1 MPAIAAA
8 SPEQLQAA
16 LARGPASAPELA
28 AALKVSLATLHR
40 LLRRLPSPVVRAGA
54 ARRARYGLA
63 RAVRGVTM
71 PLSLYAVDPD
81 GQAHS
86 LAQLTPVRPEGNW
99 MTLADSAWPVPEEA
113 RDGWWDGLPYPLH
126 QMRPQGYMGRQ
137 FAQAQAQTLG
147 VPANPLAWSDDD
159 VLVVLSQ
166 RGIDLS
172 GDLILGDTAC
182 EQWLATRATPVEPL
196 APRVLG
202 ARYLQLAEQ
211 AVAAGVAGSSAGGEF
226 PKFTA
231 QRSLAASA
239 TSHVLV
245 KFSGTD
251 DSAAVRR
258 WSDLLVCEHL
268 AAVHAEAMLGI
279 VSAPTRIVV
288 HGGRTFLEVE
298 RFDRHGEAGRSPLC
312 ALDILNATFL
322 GDSAMDWPHLV
333 GRLAALKLVSDDDL
347 LRVQRLWWF
356 GRLIANTDMH
366 TGNLSFRP
374 DAGRLAL
381 APMYDML
388 PMRYA
393 PLGGG
398 EVAERSF
405 EPALPLP
412 PQRAVWLDACA
423 AAVPFWRAVS
433 ADSRIGDGFR
443 AIATR
448 NAEVLARLQ
457 DKA

>member
-1 MPAIAAA
+1 MPTLAAA

-16 LARGPASAPELA
+16 LARGPASALELA
-28 AALKVSLATLHR
+28 AALQIS
-40 LLRRLPSPVVRAGA
+40 
-54 ARRARYGLA
+54 
-63 RAVRGVTM
+63 VRGTTTTL
-71 PLSLYAVDPD
+71 PLYAVDVD
-81 GQAHS
+81 GQGSALAHLS
-86 LAQLTPVRPEGNW
+86 PVRPEGSS
-99 MTLADSAWPVPEEA
+99 MELAGTDWAMPEDA

-137 FAQAQAQTLG
+137 FAQAQAAALG

-166 RGIDLS
+166 RGVDLS
-172 GDLILGDTAC
+172 GNLILGDAAC
-182 EQWLATRATPVEPL
+182 EQWLASRAQPLVPL
-196 APRVLG
+196 APRTLG

-231 QRSLAASA
+231 QRALADSA
-239 TSHVLV
+239 TPHVLV
-245 KFSGTD
+245 KFSGTES
-251 DSAAVRR
+251 SAAVRR

-268 AAVHAEAMLGI
+268 AAVHAEAMPGI
-279 VSAPTRIVV
+279 ASARTRILI

-322 GDSAMDWPHLV
+322 GDTAMDWPHLV
-333 GRLAALKLVSDDDL
+333 GRLAMLNLVSDDDL

-366 TGNLSFRP
+366 TGNLSFR
-374 DAGRLAL
+374 AEGGRFAL

-405 EPALPLP
+405 EPTLPLP
-412 PQRAVWLDACA
+412 PQRAVWREACA
-423 AAVPFWRAVS
+423 AAIAFWRAAS
-433 ADSRIGDGFR
+433 GDARIGDGFR
-443 AIATR
+443 AVAAR
-448 NAEVLARLQ
+448 NADALARLQ

>member
-1 MPAIAAA
+1 MA
-8 SPEQLQAA
+8 
-16 LARGPASAPELA
+16 
-28 AALKVSLATLHR
+28 
-40 LLRRLPSPVVRAGA
+40 
-54 ARRARYGLA
+54 
-63 RAVRGVTM
+63 
-71 PLSLYAVDPD
+71 
-81 GQAHS
+81 
-86 LAQLTPVRPEGNW
+86 
-99 MTLADSAWPVPEEA
+99 LADSAWPVPEEA

-159 VLVVLSQ
+159 VLVALSQ
-166 RGIDLS
+166 RGTDLS
-172 GDLILGDTAC
+172 GNLILGDLAC
-182 EQWLATRATPVEPL
+182 EQWLAARANPVEPL
-196 APRVLG
+196 GPRVLG

-211 AVAAGVAGSSAGGEF
+211 AVAAGVPGSSAGGDF

-231 QRSLAASA
+231 QRALADSA
-239 TSHVLV
+239 TPHVLV
-245 KFSGTD
+245 KFSGAD

-268 AAVHAEAMLGI
+268 AAVHAEAMPGI
-279 VSAPTRIVV
+279 ASARTRIVV

-298 RFDRHGEAGRSPLC
+298 RFDRHGDAGRSPLC
-312 ALDILNATFL
+312 ALDVLNATFL
-322 GDSAMDWPHLV
+322 GESATDWPHLV
-333 GRLAALKLVSDDDL
+333 GRLAALKLVSEDDL

-366 TGNLSFRP
+366 AGNLSFRP
-374 DAGRLAL
+374 EAGRLAL

-398 EVAERSF
+398 EVPRQSF
-405 EPALPLP
+405 EPTLPLP
-412 PQRAVWLDACA
+412 SERAVWHDACNA
-423 AAVPFWRAVS
+423 ASSFWTAVGSDR
-433 ADSRIGDGFR
+433 RIGDGFR
-443 AIATR
+443 ATAVANAIA
-448 NAEVLARLQ
+448 LGRLR

>member
-1 MPAIAAA
+1 MPAVAAA

-16 LARGPASAPELA
+16 LAHGPAGASELA
-28 AALKVSLATLHR
+28 ATLKVSVPTLHR
-40 LLRRLPSPVVRAGA
+40 LLQRLPSPTVRAGA
-54 ARRARYGLA
+54 ARRTRYALA
-63 RAVRGVTM
+63 RTVRGAAASFPV
-71 PLSLYAVDPD
+71 YAVDAGGRVNALSPI
-81 GQAHS
+81 S
-86 LAQLTPVRPEGNW
+86 PVRPEGSW
-99 MTLADSAWPVPEEA
+99 MQLAGSDWPVPAEA
-113 RDGWWDGLPYPLH
+113 RDGWWEGLPYPLH

-137 FAQAQAQTLG
+137 FARAQAQTLG
-147 VPANPLAWSDDD
+147 VPSNPLAWSDDD

-166 RGIDLS
+166 RCTDVS
-172 GDLILGDTAC
+172 GNLILGDMAC
-182 EQWLATRATPVEPL
+182 EQWLATRAHPEQPL
-196 APRVLG
+196 PSRAIG
-202 ARYLQLAEQ
+202 ERYLELAEQ

-231 QRSLAASA
+231 QRALRDSA
-239 TSHVLV
+239 TPHVLV
-245 KFSGTD
+245 KFSGSE

-268 AAVHAEAMLGI
+268 AAVHAEAMPGI
-279 VSAPTRIVV
+279 VSARTRIVV
-288 HGGRTFLEVE
+288 QGGRTFLEVE

-333 GRLAALKLVSDDDL
+333 GRLASLGLVGDDDL
-347 LRVQRLWWF
+347 LRTQRLWWF

-366 TGNLSFRP
+366 MGNLSFRAE
-374 DAGRLAL
+374 AGRFAL

-398 EVAERSF
+398 EVPHRSF

-412 PQRAVWLDACA
+412 AQRAAWLDASVA
-423 AAVPFWRAVS
+423 AHAFWLAVAG
-433 ADSRIGDGFR
+433 DGRIGDGFR
-443 AIATR
+443 AIATA
-448 NAEVLARLQ
+448 NAIDLARLQ

>member
-1 MPAIAAA
+1 MPSAATA
-8 SPEQLQAA
+8 SPEQLHAV
-16 LARGPASAPELA
+16 LARGPTSAAELA
-28 AALKVSLATLHR
+28 AALQVSVPTLHR
-40 LLRRLPSPVVRAGA
+40 LLQRDPSSIVRAGN

-63 RAVRGVTM
+63 RVVRGAAS
-71 PLSLYAVDPD
+71 PLPLYAVDRQ
-81 GQAHS
+81 GQAS
-86 LAQLTPVRPEGNW
+86 VLAHVSPVRPEGSW
-99 MTLADSAWPVPEEA
+99 MNLADTPWPVPDEA

-137 FAQAQAQTLG
+137 FAQAHAQTLG
-147 VPANPLAWSDDD
+147 VSPNPLAWSDDD
-159 VLVVLSQ
+159 VLAVLSQ
-166 RGIDLS
+166 RGVDLS
-172 GDLILGDTAC
+172 GNLILGDAAC
-182 EQWLATRATPVEPL
+182 EQWLAIRAAPTEPL
-196 APRVLG
+196 AAHRLAV
-202 ARYLQLAEQ
+202 RYPQLAEQ

-231 QRSLAASA
+231 LRALAGSA
-239 TSHVLV
+239 TPHVLV

-268 AAVHAEAMLGI
+268 AAVHAEAMPGI
-279 VSAPTRIVV
+279 VSARTRIVV

-312 ALDILNATFL
+312 ALDIVNAALL
-322 GDSAMDWPHLV
+322 GDPAQDWPHLAM
-333 GRLAALKLVSDDDL
+333 RLVALKWLSGDDL

-374 DAGRLAL
+374 EDGRLAL

-393 PLGGG
+393 PLAGG
-398 EVAERSF
+398 EVPERSF

-412 PQRAVWLDACA
+412 AQRAVWQDAAGAAIAFWHA
-423 AAVPFWRAVS
+423 AAV
-433 ADSRIGDGFR
+433 DSRIGDGFR
-443 AIATR
+443 AMAAR
-448 NAEVLARLQ
+448 NADALIRLQ
-457 DKA
+457 EKA